1 MCGDKKVTLG
11 VSDSTNAKKTADL
24 DGKKIVVTA
33 GGTQEPLDPVYY
45 LGNHSSGKMGYALAE
60 AARDRGAR
68 VTLITAPTC
77 LSTPVGVAVTQVR
90 TAVEMK
96 KAVASAV
103 SGADA
108 LVMAAAVSDYQA
120 KKVAKAKIKK
130 GKPTLNLA
138 LVRTPDILGEVK
150 GSLVRVGFAAETE
163 DMIVN
168 ATKKLRDKKLDL
180 IVANDITDADSGFAV
195 DTNKVT
201 ILSRDGSVEDLPLM
215 TKREVADRIL
225 DRVAEILT

>member
-1 MCGDKKVTLG
+1 MRDKTVIPGISGRTANK
-11 VSDSTNAKKTADL
+11 AADL
-24 DGKKIVVTA
+24 DGKEIVVTA
-33 GGTQEPLDPVYY
+33 GGTQEPLDPVSHIS
-45 LGNHSSGKMGYALAE
+45 NRSSGKMGYALAE

-68 VTLITAPTC
+68 VTLITAPTS
-77 LSTPVGVAVTQVR
+77 LSEPTGVKTTSVR

-103 SGADA
+103 RGADA
-108 LVMAAAVSDYQA
+108 LIMAAAVTDYQL

-130 GKPTLNLA
+130 ESPTLSLE
-138 LVRTPDILGEVK
+138 LIRTPDILGEVK

-163 DMIVN
+163 DMIIN
-168 ATKKLRDKKLDL
+168 ATKKLKDKKLDL
-180 IVANDITDADSGFAV
+180 IVANDITDAESGFAV

-215 TKREVADRIL
+215 TKREVAERIL
-225 DRVAEILT
+225 DKVVGILK